1 MLLERG
7 VSVDSCRAA
16 LPEWMEM
23 NQWLLVARAMEYDVD
38 DALGRQVLRQAMERE
53 QGSVVWHCINTLT
66 SESLTV
72 EKRESLFRQACRH
85 KVWQVV
91 KRLVEEKDLAGV
103 TYRNIALV
111 EAIE

>member
-38 DALGRQVLRQAMERE
+38 DA
-53 QGSVVWHCINTLT
+53 GSAT
-66 SESLTV
+66 SHGEGTGQ
-72 EKRESLFRQACRH
+72 RG
-85 KVWQVV
+85 
-91 KRLVEEKDLAGV
+91 LALHQHPD
-103 TYRNIALV
+103 I
-111 EAIE
+111 